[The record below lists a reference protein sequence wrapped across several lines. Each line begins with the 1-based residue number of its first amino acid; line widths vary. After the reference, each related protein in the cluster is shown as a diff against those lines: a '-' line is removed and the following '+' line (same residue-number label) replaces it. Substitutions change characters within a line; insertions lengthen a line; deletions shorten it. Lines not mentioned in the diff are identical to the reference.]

1 MPTTCEAKAAKAMP
15 GAKKS
20 KDDEPSTLTL
30 MATET
35 MHAPAEVRATKAMPR
50 ADDSKDDEP
59 STLAP
64 TVIRTMRA
72 KGEVRDRHQGDAEGG
87 AVHRRWAGHFHA
99 GSDQDDARNWRGKRH
114 QGNAQ
119 GEEVQR

>member
-1 MPTTCEAKAAKAMP
+1 MPTV
-15 GAKKS
+15 
-20 KDDEPSTLTL
+20 
-30 MATET
+30 TEM
-35 MHAPAEVRATKAMPR
+35 MHATGEVKGTKAMPKAR
-50 ADDSKDDEP
+50 ESKDDEP

-64 TVIRTMRA
+64 TVIRTMHA
-72 KGEVRDRHQGDAEGG
+72 TGEVRDRHQGDAEGG

-99 GSDQDDARNWRGKRH
+99 GSDQDDARNWQGKRH